1 MVWISQGGR
10 LVISNRSLLEAA
22 YCTCRKE
29 TNRVGSMAGVDSEY
43 AWIVPGLNGQH
54 WESQS
59 QQQSARV
66 GFYWKYPPSCLV
78 RLGLMPE
85 HGRWL

>member
-29 TNRVGSMAGVDSEY
+29 INRVGSMAGVDSEY

-54 WESQS
+54 
-59 QQQSARV
+59 
-66 GFYWKYPPSCLV
+66 
-78 RLGLMPE
+78 
-85 HGRWL
+85 